1 MKTYIKRQQ
10 HKSIKHQDIKQK
22 EAPQKFASE
31 SEWFTS
37 DCQIDNTSLG
47 VAPGGKSVQHICHLK
62 NKFYLN

>member
-37 DCQIDNTSLG
+37 DSPN
-47 VAPGGKSVQHICHLK
+47 
-62 NKFYLN
+62 

>member
-1 MKTYIKRQQ
+1 MKTFRKPNEQLFSQWAANQLTKNMKTYIKRQQ

-37 DCQIDNTSLG
+37 VSPN
-47 VAPGGKSVQHICHLK
+47 
-62 NKFYLN
+62 